1 MLNVQTNVALSR
13 RIRNITAYSL
23 CSLRSC
29 HPGHAGAGSLY
40 RSAAL
45 PVRRAKLQLSR
56 PMSHD
61 QLTYSHSG
69 QPAHAQ
75 QPRQQQQAAGSG
87 DGPYTAKEKK
97 LRSRHR
103 RCCCC
108 CCCEFFS
115 KRYKG
120 YFFLIL

>member
-1 MLNVQTNVALSR
+1 MVNVKRSNKR
-13 RIRNITAYSL
+13 RVESAYTQHHSVQPLHARHSL
-23 CSLRSC
+23 GSC

-75 QPRQQQQAAGSG
+75 QPRQQQQAAGSS
-87 DGPYTAKEKK
+87 DGPYTA
-97 LRSRHR
+97 
-103 RCCCC
+103 
-108 CCCEFFS
+108 
-115 KRYKG
+115 
-120 YFFLIL
+120 